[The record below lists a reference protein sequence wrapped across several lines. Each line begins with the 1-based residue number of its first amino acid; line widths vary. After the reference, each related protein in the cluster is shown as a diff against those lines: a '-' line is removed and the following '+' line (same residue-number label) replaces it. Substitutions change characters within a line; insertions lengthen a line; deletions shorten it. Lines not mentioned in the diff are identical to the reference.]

1 MHHDAQQATAGVRI
15 FTLNNVTD
23 TGGMSTGQDVYGEI
37 YRGVDTTSYAD
48 LQSYVDVI
56 VPVVKQDP
64 VAPEIIVETSSQ
76 SQLLETEETQAV
88 RPIMSETTQTPT
100 IQTTEAPK
108 LSMALVQVQVSA
120 VEQTQLQSESLL
132 NANDSSDNFGNEGL
146 VTIILGKVER
156 SDDSLTIS
164 IIDMLSGR
172 LYTVTDTNGD
182 AISPDIIR
190 VNPVTGELII
200 MDLSAVPNEI
210 LLHAD
215 DLNST
220 VETIFIQLASD
231 DHADSSDAESLKEDN
246 LRSQDL
252 EAFIEK
258 LNKEAEAAKEV
269 QTQEVD
275 IKRITLPNEEQDY
288 ASQLIAV
295 LGELKL
301 GDESL

>member
-1 MHHDAQQATAGVRI
+1 M
-15 FTLNNVTD
+15 
-23 TGGMSTGQDVYGEI
+23 
-37 YRGVDTTSYAD
+37 
-48 LQSYVDVI
+48 
-56 VPVVKQDP
+56 PVVKQDP